1 MKFIAFKSKDGEL
14 KGNLSFY
21 CITAVHPQET
31 DGTMVNYLKNGILRY
46 LAAIL
51 VLFVALT
58 VCING
63 ILSWWI
69 SGSILKP
76 LGKLSLGTKEI
87 REGNLDTLMQYEKK
101 DEFGQVCRDFDEMR
115 AYLQESVQQRLKDEK
130 RRRDLITGISH
141 DLRTPLTTIMGYL
154 DGLLDGIADTPEKR
168 LRYLQAIK
176 TRTGNLVSLVDS
188 LSEYS
193 RLDAGFRYHMEE
205 TDFRDYVEKYLELV
219 RPDMEN
225 QQVQTEYF
233 SGKGDFLVCLDREE
247 FKRIFN
253 NLFANTVRYRRKENS
268 RVMISL
274 KRTLEGNNAELVFQ
288 DDGPGVP
295 EECLEQIFDSFYR
308 VDDSRNSA
316 EKGSGIGLA
325 VVREIILGHGGT
337 IRAENRGGLAV
348 IVTIPVID

>member
-1 MKFIAFKSKDGEL
+1 M
-14 KGNLSFY
+14 
-21 CITAVHPQET
+21 
-31 DGTMVNYLKNGILRY
+31 
-46 LAAIL
+46 
-51 VLFVALT
+51 
-58 VCING
+58 
-63 ILSWWI
+63 
-69 SGSILKP
+69 
-76 LGKLSLGTKEI
+76 
-87 REGNLDTLMQYEKK
+87 
-101 DEFGQVCRDFDEMR
+101 
-115 AYLQESVQQRLKDEK
+115 
-130 RRRDLITGISH
+130 ITGISH

-168 LRYLQAIK
+168 LRYLKAIK

-193 RLDAGFRYHMEE
+193 RLDAGFHYHMEE
-205 TDFRDYVEKYLELV
+205 TDFKDYVEKYLELV

-225 QQVQTEYF
+225 QQVQIEYIC
-233 SGKGDFLVCLDREE
+233 GKGSFSVRLDREE

-274 KRTLEGNNAELVFQ
+274 KRTLEGNNAEMVFL
-288 DDGPGVP
+288 DDGPGVL
-295 EECLEQIFDSFYR
+295 EGSLEQIFDSFYR

-325 VVREIILGHGGT
+325 VVKEIILGHGGT

-348 IVTIPVID
+348 IVSIPVIDGEREYGKN